1 MIGCAS
7 VLFCI
12 RTVAK
17 KYRSKSLNLLTVW
30 VSVLGYPSVCLWK
43 LGFSDT
49 SFPSMDLAFH

>member
-12 RTVAK
+12 RTVIK

-43 LGFSDT
+43 PGFSDT